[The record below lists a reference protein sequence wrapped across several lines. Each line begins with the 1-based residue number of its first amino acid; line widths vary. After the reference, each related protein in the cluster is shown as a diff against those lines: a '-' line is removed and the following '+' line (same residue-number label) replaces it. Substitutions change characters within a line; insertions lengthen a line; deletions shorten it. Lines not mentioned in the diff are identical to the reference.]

1 MVIREKDKHDRS
13 ERAHKPKDRAEDP
26 STLNPT
32 AAPREGRSQPPPTV
46 CDRDRHSTFP
56 PTRTTLPHPTAHDR
70 LHDRPHDTPVA
81 AGSGTRP
88 AKREPL
94 PTMTTPIR

>member
-1 MVIREKDKHDRS
+1 MIREKDKHDRS

-26 STLNPT
+26 STLARGGANRHLPCATGTGTPPSHQRGPPFPT
-32 AAPREGRSQPPPTV
+32 QPPTT
-46 CDRDRHSTFP
+46 DST
-56 PTRTTLPHPTAHDR
+56 TDL
-70 LHDRPHDTPVA
+70 HDTPVA

>member
-1 MVIREKDKHDRS
+1 MIREKDKHDRS
-13 ERAHKPKDRAEDP
+13 ERAHKLKDRAEDP
-26 STLNPT
+26 STLTPT
-32 AAPREGRSQPPPTV
+32 ATPREGRSHPPPTV

-56 PTRTTLPHPTAHDR
+56 PMRTTLPHATAHGR

-94 PTMTTPIR
+94 PTTIILVR